1 MGFKAQMPFNVAM
14 VLLTA
19 TESNVQGVT
28 KKTYQAVKDGKS
40 FFGSF
45 RTFGGTES
53 RSDDVVTLIDTA
65 IINCWYDPDIKAE
78 CAVYICETGQTYDII
93 GTPEDIE
100 MRHQYMQFKVRK
112 AGGKP

>member
-1 MGFKAQMPFNVAM
+1 MRYGIKADPFNVAM

-45 RTFGGTES
+45 GLSEGTES
-53 RSDDVVTLIDTA
+53 RSDDGLIDTA
-65 IINCWYDPDIKAE
+65 VINVVARTKAD
-78 CAVYICETGQTYDII
+78 CSLYSDL
-93 GTPEDIE
+93 
-100 MRHQYMQFKVRK
+100 
-112 AGGKP
+112 